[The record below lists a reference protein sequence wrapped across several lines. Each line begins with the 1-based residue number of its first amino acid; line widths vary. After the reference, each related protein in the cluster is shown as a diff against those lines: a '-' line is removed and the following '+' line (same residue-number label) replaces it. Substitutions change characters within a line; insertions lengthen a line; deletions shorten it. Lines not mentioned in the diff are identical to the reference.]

1 MSRPQVVKKMWEHI
15 HAKWVVTACRCMHL
29 KLIKLLRGLQ
39 NPDNK
44 KEIICDEEFRAMFN
58 VNKID
63 MFRMN
68 KELSK

>member
-15 HAKWVVTACRCMHL
+15 HAKWVDTICRYMHQ
-29 KLIKLLRGLQ
+29 KLIRLLRGLQ

-44 KEIICDEEFRAMFN
+44 KEIICDDKFREMFN

>member
-1 MSRPQVVKKMWEHI
+1 MWEHI
-15 HAKWVVTACRCMHL
+15 HDKLVVMTRSHIHQA
-29 KLIKLLRGLQ
+29 LITPFRGLQ

-44 KEIICDEEFRAMFN
+44 KEIICDDKFRAMFN

-63 MFRMN
+63 MFKMN

>member
-1 MSRPQVVKKMWEHI
+1 
-15 HAKWVVTACRCMHL
+15 VTYL
-29 KLIKLLRGLQ
+29 SVDQELIALSSGLQ

-44 KEIICDEEFRAMFN
+44 KEIICDDKFRAMFN

-63 MFRMN
+63 MFKMN

>member
-1 MSRPQVVKKMWEHI
+1 MSRPQVVKKLWEHI
-15 HAKWVVTACRCMHL
+15 HARWVVTTCRHTHQ

-44 KEIICDEEFRAMFN
+44 KEIICDDKFRAMFN

-63 MFRMN
+63 MFKMN